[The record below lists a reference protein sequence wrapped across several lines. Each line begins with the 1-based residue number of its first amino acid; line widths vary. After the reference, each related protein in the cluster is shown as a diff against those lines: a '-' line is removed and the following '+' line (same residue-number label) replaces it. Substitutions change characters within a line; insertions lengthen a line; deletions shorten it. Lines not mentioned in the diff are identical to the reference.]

1 MNVKDS
7 LGWTHFMNAYTNGH
21 TWTLVSMDKKMPSKY
36 FKTPRNIQGIFQS
49 LCKAPGCWIKLMLRK
64 KKSRIFKRLQ
74 RRLKKGLCVSC
85 WSNSVR
91 FYCLVILCKECLK
104 MCEFPWCAP
113 VPPQKRPAV
122 RPRCETHTSSW
133 WPEIMW
139 KSWSLN

>member
-64 KKSRIFKRLQ
+64 KNLGFLKGFNVG
-74 RRLKKGLCVSC
+74 LKKACVC
-85 WSNSVR
+85 HVDQIVSVSI
-91 FYCLVILCKECLK
+91 V
-104 MCEFPWCAP
+104 
-113 VPPQKRPAV
+113 
-122 RPRCETHTSSW
+122 S
-133 WPEIMW
+133 
-139 KSWSLN
+139 